1 MKENV
6 LVREA
11 GLRGSTLSAY
21 IELTK
26 PRITLMVVLTALV
39 GYFMGS
45 KAGGFS
51 LVHLFHTLLGTAMV
65 AGGAS
70 VLNQVVEREADARMV
85 RTQRRAIPC
94 GRISPEQGLFFGSM
108 LGLGGI
114 LDIAVFINAATAL
127 LAAATFGL
135 YVFVY
140 TPLKRKT
147 SLNTLVGAIPGALP
161 PVGGW
166 AAASGHVP
174 FHAWSLFL
182 IVYLWQIPHFLALA
196 WMLREDYARGG
207 FRMLTMGDTHGV
219 VTGRHIGISALALVP
234 VSLSPVILGLSG
246 TTYFL
251 GAFLLSGAYA
261 AVSVWAAQ
269 GLSSMRARWLFLAS
283 VIYLPA
289 LLAVM
294 LVDRLPV

>member
-6 LVREA
+6 LVRAE

-21 IELTK
+21 VELTK

-45 KAGGFS
+45 GPVFS
-51 LVHLFHTLLGTAMV
+51 LFHLFHTLLGTAMV

-70 VLNQVVEREADARMV
+70 VLNQVVEREPDARMV
-85 RTQRRAIPC
+85 RTQRRAIPS
-94 GRISPEQGLFFGSM
+94 GRISPEHGLLFGSI

-127 LAAATFGL
+127 LAAATFAL

-140 TPLKRKT
+140 TPLKRKS
-147 SLNTLVGAIPGALP
+147 SLNTLVGAVPGALP

-174 FHAWSLFL
+174 LAAWTLFL
-182 IVYLWQIPHFLALA
+182 IVFLWQIPHFLALA
-196 WMLREDYARGG
+196 WLLREDYMRGG
-207 FRMLTMGDTHGV
+207 FRMLTVGDTRGV
-219 VTGRHIGISALALVP
+219 VTGRHIAFSALALVP
-234 VSLSPVILGLSG
+234 VSLGPSIIGISG
-246 TTYFL
+246 TTYFF
-251 GAFLLSGAYA
+251 GALLLSAAYA
-261 AVSVWAAQ
+261 GVSVWAAERL
-269 GLSSMRARWLFLAS
+269 GSVRARWLFLAS

>member
-1 MKENV
+1 VKENV

-11 GLRGSTLSAY
+11 GLRGSALSGY
-21 IELTK
+21 FELTK
-26 PRITLMVVLTALV
+26 PRITLLVVLTALV

-45 KAGGFS
+45 GTAFS

-70 VLNQVVEREADARMV
+70 VLNQVVERDADARMV
-85 RTQRRAIPC
+85 RTQRRAIPS
-94 GRISPEQGLFFGSM
+94 GRISPEHGLLFGSI

-127 LAAATFGL
+127 LAAVTFAL

-147 SLNTLVGAIPGALP
+147 SLNTLVGAVPGALP

-174 FHAWSLFL
+174 LTAWSLFL
-182 IVYLWQIPHFLALA
+182 IVFLWQVPHFLALA
-196 WMLREDYARGG
+196 WLLRDDYRRGG
-207 FRMLTMGDTHGV
+207 FHMLTVGDTHGI
-219 VTGRHIGISALALVP
+219 VTGRHIAISALALVP
-234 VSLSPVILGLSG
+234 VSLAPSILGLSG

-251 GAFLLSGAYA
+251 GALLLSGAYA
-261 AVSVWAAQ
+261 GVSVWAAHR
-269 GLSSMRARWLFLAS
+269 LTSLRARWLFLAS

-294 LVDRLPV
+294 LLDRLPV

>member
-1 MKENV
+1 VKETV

-11 GLRGSTLSAY
+11 GYRGSTLSAY
-21 IELTK
+21 FELTK
-26 PRITLMVVLTALV
+26 PRITLLVVLTALV

-45 KAGGFS
+45 GPVFS
-51 LVHLFHTLLGTAMV
+51 LVHLIHTLLGTAMV

-70 VLNQVVEREADARMV
+70 VLNQVVEREPDARMV

-94 GRISPEQGLFFGSM
+94 GRISPEQGLLFGSL

-114 LDIAVFINAATAL
+114 LDIAIFINAATAL
-127 LAAATFGL
+127 LAAATFAL

-174 FHAWSLFL
+174 LSAWSLFL
-182 IVYLWQIPHFLALA
+182 IVFLWQIPHFLALA
-196 WMLREDYARGG
+196 WLLREDYMRGG
-207 FRMLTMGDTHGV
+207 FRMLTVGDTTGV
-219 VTGRHIGISALALVP
+219 VTGRHIAISALALVP
-234 VSLSPVILGLSG
+234 VSLAPSIIGISG
-246 TTYFL
+246 ATYFL
-251 GAFLLSGAYA
+251 GAFLLSAAYA

-269 GLSSMRARWLFLAS
+269 RLSAMRARWLFLAS

-289 LLAVM
+289 LLVVM

>member
-1 MKENV
+1 VKENV

-94 GRISPEQGLFFGSM
+94 GRISPEQGLFFGSI

-147 SLNTLVGAIPGALP
+147 SLNTLVGAVPGALP

-174 FHAWSLFL
+174 FHAWALFL

-196 WMLREDYARGG
+196 WMLRDDYARGG
-207 FRMLTMGDTHGV
+207 FRMLTMGDTKGV

>member
-1 MKENV
+1 VKENV

-94 GRISPEQGLFFGSM
+94 GRISPEQGLFFGSI

-147 SLNTLVGAIPGALP
+147 SLNTLVGAVPGALP

-174 FHAWSLFL
+174 FHAWALFL

-196 WMLREDYARGG
+196 WMLRDDYARGG
-207 FRMLTMGDTHGV
+207 FRMLTMGDTNGV

>member
-1 MKENV
+1 LKENV

-11 GLRGSTLSAY
+11 GLRGSAIGDY
-21 IELTK
+21 FQLTK
-26 PRITLMVVLTALV
+26 PRITLLVVLTALV

-45 KAGGFS
+45 GSAFS
-51 LVHLFHTLLGTAMV
+51 VMALFHTMLGTAMV

-70 VLNQVVEREADARMV
+70 VLNQVVEREPDARMV
-85 RTQRRAIPC
+85 RTQRRAIPS
-94 GRISPEQGLFFGSM
+94 GRISPEHGLLFGAV

-114 LDIAVFINAATAL
+114 LDVAFFLNAATAT
-127 LAAATFGL
+127 LAAATFAL

-147 SLNTLVGAIPGALP
+147 SLNTLVGAVPGALP

-174 FHAWSLFL
+174 LEAWSLFL
-182 IVYLWQIPHFLALA
+182 IVFLWQVPHFLALA
-196 WMLREDYARGG
+196 WLMRDDYVRGG
-207 FRMLTMGDTHGV
+207 FRMLTVGDTQGI
-219 VTGRHIGISALALVP
+219 VTGRHIALSAGALVP
-234 VSLSPVILGLSG
+234 VSLAPSLLGLSG
-246 TTYFL
+246 PTYFL
-251 GAFLLSGAYA
+251 GALLLSGAYA
-261 AVSVWAAQ
+261 GVSIWAARR
-269 GLSSMRARWLFLAS
+269 LSSSRAKWLFLAS

-294 LVDRLPV
+294 LLDRLPV